1 MSSGQDLGSLSS
13 ANAAASGSIPLD
25 QAQDLALTVTMYFEG
40 GNSAY
45 QALADDFDGMGTSF
59 GLIQWNFGAGTL
71 GPLLLKMMNA
81 DPAAFAA
88 CFGPNTNFDALK
100 SAITS
105 ASVSQQLSWARG
117 LIAANRPAWK
127 AAFVAIGSNA
137 TFNQIQRQQA
147 ITHYHARAMTVI
159 TNLRRISANLMVNV
173 EVRSYVAI
181 FDLCVQQNGIDNVLD
196 AIKTKVAATPPAT
209 QLELVTIAV
218 QQRALAAKA
227 KYVADCLSRRMGIL
241 TGANYT
247 ATANG
252 VTSTR
257 QNPKLGLVAAVG
269 TKFVEGL

>member
-1 MSSGQDLGSLSS
+1 MSSGQDIGSLNPP
-13 ANAAASGSIPLD
+13 NAADSGSVPLA

-81 DPAAFAA
+81 DPAAFAG
-88 CFGPNTNFDALK
+88 CFGANANFDALK
-100 SAITS
+100 SAITA
-105 ASVSQQLSWARG
+105 ASVSQQLIWARR
-117 LIAANRPAWK
+117 LIASNRAAWK
-127 AAFVAIGSNA
+127 AAFVAIGTNP

-147 ITHYHARAMTVI
+147 ITHYHARALTVI
-159 TNLRRISANLMVNV
+159 ASLRRISSDLMVNV

-196 AIKTKVAATPPAT
+196 SIKAQVLAAAPTT
-209 QLELVTIAV
+209 QLALVTMAV
-218 QQRALAAKA
+218 QQRALSAKA
-227 KYVADCLSRRMGIL
+227 KYVADCMSRRMGIL

-247 ATANG
+247 ATENG
-252 VTSTR
+252 VSSTR
-257 QNPKLGLVAAVG
+257 QNPKLGLIAAVG

>member
-1 MSSGQDLGSLSS
+1 MSSGQDIGSLNPP
-13 ANAAASGSIPLD
+13 NAADSGSVPLA

-81 DPAAFAA
+81 DPAAFAG
-88 CFGPNTNFDALK
+88 CFGANANFDALK
-100 SAITS
+100 SAITA
-105 ASVSQQLSWARG
+105 ASVSQQLIWARR
-117 LIAANRPAWK
+117 LIASNRAAWK
-127 AAFVAIGSNA
+127 AAFVAIGTNP

-147 ITHYHARAMTVI
+147 ITHYHARALTVI
-159 TNLRRISANLMVNV
+159 ASLRRISSDLMVNV

-196 AIKTKVAATPPAT
+196 SIKAKVLAAAPTT
-209 QLELVTIAV
+209 QLALVTMAV
-218 QQRALAAKA
+218 QQRALSAKA
-227 KYVADCLSRRMGIL
+227 KYVADCMSRRMGIL

-247 ATANG
+247 ATENG
-252 VTSTR
+252 VSSTR
-257 QNPKLGLVAAVG
+257 QNPKLGLIAAVG

>member
-1 MSSGQDLGSLSS
+1 MSSGQDIGSLNPP
-13 ANAAASGSIPLD
+13 NAADSGSVPLA

-81 DPAAFAA
+81 DPAAFAG
-88 CFGPNTNFDALK
+88 CFGANANFDALK
-100 SAITS
+100 SAITA
-105 ASVSQQLSWARG
+105 ASVSQQLIWARC
-117 LIAANRPAWK
+117 LIASNRAAWK
-127 AAFVAIGSNA
+127 AAFVAIGTNP

-147 ITHYHARAMTVI
+147 ITHYHARALTVI
-159 TNLRRISANLMVNV
+159 ASLRRISSDLMVNV

-196 AIKTKVAATPPAT
+196 SIKAKVLAAAPTT
-209 QLELVTIAV
+209 QLALVTMAV
-218 QQRALAAKA
+218 QQRALSAKA
-227 KYVADCLSRRMGIL
+227 KYVADCMSRRMGIL

-247 ATANG
+247 ATENG
-252 VTSTR
+252 VSSTR
-257 QNPKLGLVAAVG
+257 QNPKLGLIAAVG

>member
-1 MSSGQDLGSLSS
+1 MSSGQDIGSLNPP
-13 ANAAASGSIPLD
+13 NAADSGSVPLA

-81 DPAAFAA
+81 DPAAFAG
-88 CFGPNTNFDALK
+88 CFGANANFDALK
-100 SAITS
+100 SAITA
-105 ASVSQQLSWARG
+105 ASVSQQLIWARR
-117 LIAANRPAWK
+117 LIASNRAAWK
-127 AAFVAIGSNA
+127 AAFVAIGTNP

-147 ITHYHARAMTVI
+147 ITHYHARALTVI
-159 TNLRRISANLMVNV
+159 ASLRRISSDLMVNV

-196 AIKTKVAATPPAT
+196 SIKAKVLAAAPTT
-209 QLELVTIAV
+209 QLALVTMAV
-218 QQRALAAKA
+218 QQRALSAKA
-227 KYVADCLSRRMGIL
+227 KYVADCMSRRMGIL
-241 TGANYT
+241 TSANYT
-247 ATANG
+247 ATENG
-252 VTSTR
+252 VSSTR
-257 QNPKLGLVAAVG
+257 QNPKLGLIAAVG

>member
-1 MSSGQDLGSLSS
+1 
-13 ANAAASGSIPLD
+13 
-25 QAQDLALTVTMYFEG
+25 MYFEG

-81 DPAAFAA
+81 DPAAFAG
-88 CFGPNTNFDALK
+88 CFGANANFDALK
-100 SAITS
+100 SAITA
-105 ASVSQQLSWARG
+105 ASVSQQLIWARR
-117 LIAANRPAWK
+117 LIASNRAAWK
-127 AAFVAIGSNA
+127 AAFVAIGTNP

-147 ITHYHARAMTVI
+147 ITHYHARALTVI
-159 TNLRRISANLMVNV
+159 ASLRRISSDLMVNV

-196 AIKTKVAATPPAT
+196 SIKAKVLAAAPTT
-209 QLELVTIAV
+209 QLALVTMAV
-218 QQRALAAKA
+218 QQRALSAKA
-227 KYVADCLSRRMGIL
+227 KYVADCMSRRMGIL

-247 ATANG
+247 ATENG
-252 VTSTR
+252 VSSTR
-257 QNPKLGLVAAVG
+257 QNPKLGLIAAVG

>member
-1 MSSGQDLGSLSS
+1 MSSGQDLGSSNASS
-13 ANAAASGSIPLD
+13 AASGSIPLP

-71 GPLLLKMMNA
+71 GPLLLKMLNA

-88 CFGPNTNFDALK
+88 CFGPNANYDALK
-100 SAITS
+100 NAITS
-105 ASVSQQLSWARG
+105 GSISQQLSWARG
-117 LIAANRPAWK
+117 LIASNRPAWK
-127 AAFVAIGSNA
+127 AAFVAIGSNN

-147 ITHYHARAMTVI
+147 ISHYHARALTVI
-159 TNLRRISANLMVNV
+159 TNLRRINAALMVNV

-196 AIKTKVAATPPAT
+196 AIKAKVAATPPVT
-209 QLELVTIAV
+209 QLDLVTIAV

-227 KYVADCLSRRMGIL
+227 KYVADCMSRRMGIL

-247 ATANG
+247 ATENG

-257 QNPKLGLVAAVG
+257 QNPKLGLVKDMG

>member
-1 MSSGQDLGSLSS
+1 MSSGQDLGSVNSS
-13 ANAAASGSIPLD
+13 NATASGFIPLA

-71 GPLLLKMMNA
+71 GPLLLKMMTA
-81 DPAAFAA
+81 DPSAFAA
-88 CFGPNTNFDALK
+88 CFGPNANFDALK
-100 SAITS
+100 AAITS

-117 LIAANRPAWK
+117 LIASNRPAWK

-147 ITHYHARAMTVI
+147 IAHYHSRALTVI
-159 TNLRRISANLMVNV
+159 NNLRRISSALMVNV

-196 AIKTKVAATPPAT
+196 AIKAKVAATPPAT
-209 QLELVTIAV
+209 QVALVTIAV

-227 KYVADCLSRRMGIL
+227 KYVADCMSRRMGIL

-247 ATANG
+247 ATENG

-257 QNPKLGLVAAVG
+257 QNPKLGLIAAVG
-269 TKFVEGL
+269 SKFVEGL